1 MANLPSRKALSTYI
15 LSCTALILH
24 TSDRRAEISFC
35 RLVYF
40 SKTILTLGI
49 LILNI
54 SLIGEKRYLIFF
66 FFFNKFRIIFNSV
79 KPDRCS
85 VPYEV
90 LFCKQLMHQLY
101 LNGPWSSPTRDKR
114 LRKGLAS
121 QARAIY
127 PGVLSV
133 AKVSMLTKLQG
144 ACGLL

>member
-1 MANLPSRKALSTYI
+1 MANLPSRNALPTYI
-15 LSCTALILH
+15 LSFTALILH
-24 TSDRRAEISFC
+24 TSDRRAEIGFC

-40 SKTILTLGI
+40 SKAILTLGI
-49 LILNI
+49 PILNI
-54 SLIGEKRYLIFF
+54 SLIGEKRYLIIFF
-66 FFFNKFRIIFNSV
+66 LNKFKITFNSV
-79 KPDRCS
+79 TPDRCR

-114 LRKGLAS
+114 LRKGQAS
-121 QARAIY
+121 QARAFY